1 METLDPRDLTEEA
14 LGPFLDAFYAKVRR
28 DPVLAP
34 VFDAAIAPDA
44 WPHHLGLIRD
54 FWASVLFKTG
64 AYRRNP
70 FAAHVG
76 KGIEPAHFA
85 RWLALFDET
94 AAEMFK
100 PDSAAILS
108 DRAHRIGNSLQSGLF
123 FRPTPEP

>member
-28 DPVLAP
+28 DP
-34 VFDAAIAPDA
+34 AIAPDA

-85 RWLALFDET
+85 RWLALFDAT

-100 PDSAAILS
+100 PESAAILS
-108 DRAHRIGNSLQSGLF
+108 D
-123 FRPTPEP
+123 